1 MTTSEGGDDF
11 AEHLGVKLP
20 CVNELGF
27 LVACFTALYLSRKIG
42 RLQLE

>member
-27 LVACFTALYLSRKIG
+27 LVACLLHSICHVKSEG
-42 RLQLE
+42 CN